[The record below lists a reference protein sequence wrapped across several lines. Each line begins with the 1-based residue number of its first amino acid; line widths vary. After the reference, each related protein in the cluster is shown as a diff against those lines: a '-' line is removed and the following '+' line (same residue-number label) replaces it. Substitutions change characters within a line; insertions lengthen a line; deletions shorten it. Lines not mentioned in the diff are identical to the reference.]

1 MILIDW
7 VGLEQ
12 FKFHSLFCS
21 FMKNFFYLSTL
32 VFSSSFILGNVSHA
46 SEFNGFKSLD
56 VARDNVRLGAL
67 WQQGTGPIGLETS
80 RDNTITSKSFNGYDI
95 QKNFDLDVTASIY
108 GLLGISP
115 KIQKNVK
122 LNLEGV
128 EVVTVKDLTQLN
140 ITNGNN
146 IIYEALRVKGFTLD
160 IINDANAEIE
170 TAILEKFGNST
181 ISADSNY
188 NKKIQVKADNLFVAY
203 RVITIKNARVKEKT
217 KKITDKPVKLD
228 GYTFNIY
235 PDKAI
240 SCMCP
245 GIGSAV
251 SLAVSATCRAKNP
264 LTIVAENPKLG
275 NINQGGLHLKVTQ
288 SWEAPLQAP
297 IRLDYRQK
305 SGGIEVDLLR
315 VNAYVSNM
323 IYKSCLRLEDYQL
336 SEESSLKLT
345 KIRYELTPLKRPQAP
360 GW

>member
-1 MILIDW
+1 
-7 VGLEQ
+7 
-12 FKFHSLFCS
+12 
-21 FMKNFFYLSTL
+21 MKNFFYLSTL

-170 TAILEKFGNST
+170 TAILEK
-181 ISADSNY
+181 IW
-188 NKKIQVKADNLFVAY
+188 Q
-203 RVITIKNARVKEKT
+203 
-217 KKITDKPVKLD
+217 
-228 GYTFNIY
+228 
-235 PDKAI
+235 
-240 SCMCP
+240 
-245 GIGSAV
+245 
-251 SLAVSATCRAKNP
+251 
-264 LTIVAENPKLG
+264 
-275 NINQGGLHLKVTQ
+275 
-288 SWEAPLQAP
+288 
-297 IRLDYRQK
+297 
-305 SGGIEVDLLR
+305 
-315 VNAYVSNM
+315 
-323 IYKSCLRLEDYQL
+323 
-336 SEESSLKLT
+336 
-345 KIRYELTPLKRPQAP
+345 
-360 GW
+360 